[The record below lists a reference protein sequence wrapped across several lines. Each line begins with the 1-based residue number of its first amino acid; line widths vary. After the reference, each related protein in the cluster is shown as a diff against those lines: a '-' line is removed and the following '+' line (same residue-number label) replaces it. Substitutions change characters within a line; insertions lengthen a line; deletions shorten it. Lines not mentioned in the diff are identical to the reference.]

1 MKLVEILARD
11 LVEWPRDL
19 VLVQGAGG
27 SVYEAGGGEF
37 IGYYDMAEDW
47 MLAEVTRPQWQAERD
62 RMKAMEA
69 PKDARTTPEMI
80 AAWKAAQGKAMPIE
94 QIPEPTYEQQLW
106 DRVAQSTLASMLGAI
121 GGADF
126 FVDDA
131 CTQKAV
137 SSADFASCAADYAD
151 AFMAERAKR
160 VGK

>member
-1 MKLVEILARD
+1 MKPAQIAAERLT
-11 LVEWPRDL
+11 EWL
-19 VLVQGAGG
+19 EGHESVLIPIIGN
-27 SVYEAGGGEF
+27 GGGLF
-37 IGYYDMAEDW
+37 K
-47 MLAEVTRPQWQAERD
+47 VTHPQWQAERD

-106 DRVAQSTLASMLGAI
+106 DRVASSAI
-121 GGADF
+121 GGIVA
-126 FVDDA
+126 
-131 CTQKAV
+131 
-137 SSADFASCAADYAD
+137 SSAFHNYQNFQGNVANAVDFASQIAD

>member
-1 MKLVEILARD
+1 MKLVEILARELEVWPD
-11 LVEWPRDL
+11 AVEYMWQDYDGSWWGRGSDDEL
-19 VLVQGAGG
+19 LSTHEVGAGHRMFAEKNPEDG
-27 SVYEAGGGEF
+27 NMSVLT
-37 IGYYDMAEDW
+37 I
-47 MLAEVTRPQWQAERD
+47 TRPQWQAERD
-62 RMKAMEA
+62 RMKAMGTQQA
-69 PKDARTTPEMI
+69 TAST
-80 AAWKAAQGKAMPIE
+80 
-94 QIPEPTYEQQLW
+94 EPTYEQQLW

>member
-47 MLAEVTRPQWQAERD
+47 MLAEVTRPQWQAESD

-106 DRVAQSTLASMLGAI
+106 DRVAVGAMIAHMNQPNAI
-121 GGADF
+121 GDVPVEEFIGWG
-126 FVDDA
+126 
-131 CTQKAV
+131 
-137 SSADFASCAADYAD
+137 SEIAD

-160 VGK
+160 IKGE